1 MEVLKMKKTLKDMD
15 FKGKKVLVRVD
26 FNVPLKD
33 GVVGDKTRIK
43 AALPTIEYL
52 IKEEAKVLL
61 ISHLGRPGGEPKDD
75 LRMDPV
81 AKELANLLNKEVKK
95 ADDCIGEEVK
105 KAADSLKDGEVLVLE
120 NSRFHA
126 GEKKNDPEFA
136 KELASL
142 AELYVNDA
150 FGAAHRAHATTV
162 GVAEYLPAA
171 AGFLMQREL
180 NALGEVMENPESPF
194 VAIMGGAK
202 VSDKIDVIKNLINKV
217 DKLIVAGGIANTFL
231 LAKGYEVGDSLVES
245 DKVELAKEL
254 MAEAEEKGV
263 EIVLPVDV
271 VIADDFSNDANT
283 QTVSVKEVPAGWQIL
298 DCGGP
303 QSLENYKE
311 IIKNAKTVIWNGP
324 LGVFEME
331 KFAHGT
337 VELAKAL
344 AESDAHSVIGG
355 GDSAAAINQAGV
367 ADKMSHIS
375 TGGGAS
381 LMFFEGKELPGV
393 AALDDVE

>member
-1 MEVLKMKKTLKDMD
+1 MKKTLKDMD

-26 FNVPLKD
+26 FNVPLKE
-33 GVVGDKTRIK
+33 GVVGDKTRIR

-52 IKEEAKVLL
+52 IKEDAKVLL
-61 ISHLGRPGGEPKDD
+61 ISHLGRPGGEAKDD

-81 AKELANLLNKEVKK
+81 AKALANLLNKEVKK
-95 ADDCIGEEVK
+95 ADDCIGKEVK
-105 KAADSLKDGEVLVLE
+105 KAVNSLENGEVMLLE

-126 GEKKNDPEFA
+126 GEKQNDPEFA

-142 AELYVNDA
+142 ADLYVNDA

-162 GVAEYLPAA
+162 GVTEYLPAA

-202 VSDKIDVIKNLINKV
+202 VSDKIDVIKNLITKV

-231 LAKGYEVGDSLVES
+231 LAKGYEVGDSLVEA
-245 DKVELAKEL
+245 DKVDLAKEL
-254 MAEAEEKGV
+254 MEEAEAKGV
-263 EIVLPVDV
+263 EIVLPIDV

-283 QTVSVKEVPAGWQIL
+283 KTVSVKDVPAGWQIL

-303 QSLENYKE
+303 QSLEKYKE

-331 KFAHGT
+331 KFAKGT

-355 GDSAAAINQAGV
+355 GDSAAAINEAGV

-393 AALDDVE
+393 AALDDTE

>member
-1 MEVLKMKKTLKDMD
+1 MKKTLKDMD

-52 IKEEAKVLL
+52 IKEDAKVLL
-61 ISHLGRPGGEPKDD
+61 ISHLGRPGGEPNDD

-81 AKELANLLNKEVKK
+81 AKALANLLNKEVKK
-95 ADDCIGEEVK
+95 ADDCVGEEVK
-105 KAADSLKDGEVLVLE
+105 KAADSLENGEVMLLE

-142 AELYVNDA
+142 ADLYVNDA

-162 GVAEYLPAA
+162 GVTEYLPAA

-231 LAKGYEVGDSLVES
+231 LAKGYEVGDSLVEA
-245 DKVELAKEL
+245 DKVDLAKTL

-263 EIVLPVDV
+263 DIVLPIDV

-283 QTVSVKEVPAGWQIL
+283 QTVAADEIPAGWQVL

-393 AALDDVE
+393 AAIDDVE

>member
-1 MEVLKMKKTLKDMD
+1 MKKTLKDMD

-52 IKEEAKVLL
+52 IKEDAKVLL
-61 ISHLGRPGGEPKDD
+61 ISHLGRPGGEAKDD

-81 AKELANLLNKEVKK
+81 AKALANLLNKEVKK
-95 ADDCIGEEVK
+95 ADNCIGEEVK
-105 KAADSLKDGEVLVLE
+105 KAADNLENGEVMLLE

-136 KELASL
+136 KELAAL
-142 AELYVNDA
+142 ADLYVNDA

-162 GVAEYLPAA
+162 GVTEYLPAA

-180 NALGEVMENPESPF
+180 NALGEVMENPASPF

-231 LAKGYEVGDSLVES
+231 LAKGYEVGDSLVEA
-245 DKVELAKEL
+245 DKVDLAKEL
-254 MAEAEEKGV
+254 MTEAEEKGV
-263 EIVLPVDV
+263 DIVLPVDV

-283 QTVSVKEVPAGWQIL
+283 QTVAVDEIPAGWQVL

-311 IIKNAKTVIWNGP
+311 IIKTAKTVIWNGP

-393 AALDDVE
+393 AAIDDVE

>member
-1 MEVLKMKKTLKDMD
+1 MKKTLKDMD

-52 IKEEAKVLL
+52 IKEDAKVLL
-61 ISHLGRPGGEPKDD
+61 ISHLGRPGGEPNDD

-81 AKELANLLNKEVKK
+81 AKALANLLNKEVKK
-95 ADDCIGEEVK
+95 ADDCIGEDVK
-105 KAADSLKDGEVLVLE
+105 KAADSLENGEVMLLE

-142 AELYVNDA
+142 ADLYVNDA

-162 GVAEYLPAA
+162 GVTEYLPAA

-231 LAKGYEVGDSLVES
+231 LAKGYEVGDSLVEA
-245 DKVELAKEL
+245 DKVDLAKTL

-263 EIVLPVDV
+263 DIVLPIDV

-283 QTVSVKEVPAGWQIL
+283 QTVAADEIPAGWQVL

-311 IIKNAKTVIWNGP
+311 IIKSAKTVIWNGP

>member
-1 MEVLKMKKTLKDMD
+1 MD

-81 AKELANLLNKEVKK
+81 AKALANLLNKEVKK

-105 KAADSLKDGEVLVLE
+105 KAADNLENGEVLVLE

-126 GEKKNDPEFA
+126 GEKANDPEFA

-142 AELYVNDA
+142 ADLYVNDA

-162 GVAEYLPAA
+162 GVTEYLPAA

-231 LAKGYEVGDSLVES
+231 LAKGYEVGDSLVEA

-263 EIVLPVDV
+263 EIVLPIDV

-283 QTVSVKEVPAGWQIL
+283 QTVAADEIPAGWQVL

>member
-1 MEVLKMKKTLKDMD
+1 MKKTLKDMD

-33 GVVGDKTRIK
+33 GNVGDKTRIK

-52 IKEEAKVLL
+52 VKEDAKVLL
-61 ISHLGRPGGEPKDD
+61 ISHLGRPGGEVQAD
-75 LRMDPV
+75 LKMDPV
-81 AKELANLLNKEVKK
+81 AKELANLLNQKVKK

-105 KAADSLKDGEVLVLE
+105 KAADGLENGEVMLLE

-142 AELYVNDA
+142 ADLYVNDA

-162 GVAEYLPAA
+162 GVGEYLPAA

-202 VSDKIDVIKNLINKV
+202 VSDKINVIKNLINKV

-231 LAKGYEVGDSLVES
+231 MAKGYEVGDSLVEA
-245 DKVELAKEL
+245 DKVDLAKKL
-254 MAEAEEKGV
+254 IKEANQKGV
-263 EIVLPVDV
+263 DIVLPVDV
-271 VIADDFSNDANT
+271 VIADDFSNDANSK
-283 QTVSVKEVPAGWQIL
+283 TVSVEEVPAGWQIL

-337 VELAKAL
+337 FELAKAL

-355 GDSAAAINQAGV
+355 GDSASAINQAGV

>member
-1 MEVLKMKKTLKDMD
+1 MKKTLKDMD

-61 ISHLGRPGGEPKDD
+61 ISHLGRPGGESKAD
-75 LRMDPV
+75 LKMDPV
-81 AKELANLLNKEVKK
+81 AKALANLLNKEVKK
-95 ADDCIGEEVK
+95 ADDCIGDDLEQ
-105 KAADSLKDGEVLVLE
+105 AANNLENGEVLLLE

-136 KELASL
+136 KNLASL
-142 AELYVNDA
+142 ADLYVNDA

-162 GVAEYLPAA
+162 GVTEFLPAA

-231 LAKGYEVGDSLVES
+231 MAKGYEVGDSLVEA
-245 DKVELAKEL
+245 DKVELAREL
-254 MAEAEEKGV
+254 MEEAEEMGV
-263 EIVLPVDV
+263 DIVVPEEV
-271 VIADDFSNDANT
+271 VIADDFAEDAESK
-283 QTVSVKEVPAGWQIL
+283 VVKADQIPAGWQVL

-303 QSLENYKE
+303 
-311 IIKNAKTVIWNGP
+311 
-324 LGVFEME
+324 
-331 KFAHGT
+331 
-337 VELAKAL
+337 
-344 AESDAHSVIGG
+344 
-355 GDSAAAINQAGV
+355 
-367 ADKMSHIS
+367 
-375 TGGGAS
+375 
-381 LMFFEGKELPGV
+381 
-393 AALDDVE
+393 

>member
-1 MEVLKMKKTLKDMD
+1 MNKKTLKDMD

-33 GVVGDKTRIK
+33 GEVTDSTRIK

-52 IKEEAKVLL
+52 IREEAKVLL
-61 ISHLGRPGGEPKDD
+61 ISHLGRPGGEVNED
-75 LRMDPV
+75 LRMDAV
-81 AKELANLLNKEVKK
+81 AKELANQLNKEVKK

-105 KAADSLKDGEVLVLE
+105 KAADNLENGEVLLLE
-120 NSRFHA
+120 NSRFYA
-126 GEKKNDPEFA
+126 GEKANDPEFS
-136 KELASL
+136 KKLASL

-162 GVAEYLPAA
+162 GVTEYLPAA
-171 AGFLMQREL
+171 AGFLMQKEL
-180 NALGEVMENPESPF
+180 NALGEVMAAPESPF

-217 DKLIVAGGIANTFL
+217 DTLIVAGGIANTFL
-231 LAKGYEVGDSLVES
+231 LAKGYEVGDSLVEA
-245 DKVELAKEL
+245 DKAELAKEL

-263 EIVLPVDV
+263 NIVLPIDV
-271 VIADDFSNDANT
+271 VIADEFSNDAET
-283 QTVSVKEVPAGWQIL
+283 QIVKADQIPAGWQVL
-298 DCGGP
+298 DCGGTE
-303 QSLENYKE
+303 SLKQYKE

-344 AESDAHSVIGG
+344 GQSDAHSVIGG
-355 GDSAAAINQAGV
+355 GDSAAAINKAGV
-367 ADKMSHIS
+367 ADQMNHIS

-393 AALDDVE
+393 AALDDLE

>member
-1 MEVLKMKKTLKDMD
+1 

-33 GVVGDKTRIK
+33 GKVTDTTRIK

-52 IKEEAKVLL
+52 VREEAKVLL
-61 ISHLGRPGGEPKDD
+61 ISHLGRPGGEIKEE

-95 ADDCIGEEVK
+95 ADDSIGEDVK
-105 KAADSLKDGEVLVLE
+105 SAADNLENGEVLLLE
-120 NSRFHA
+120 NSRFYA
-126 GEKKNDPEFA
+126 GEKANDPEYA
-136 KELASL
+136 KSLASL
-142 AELYVNDA
+142 ADLYVNDA

-162 GVAEYLPAA
+162 GVTEYLPSA
-171 AGFLMQREL
+171 AGFLMQKEL

-202 VSDKIDVIKNLINKV
+202 VSDKIDVIRNLITKV
-217 DKLIVAGGIANTFL
+217 DYLIVGGGIANTFL
-231 LAKGYEVGDSLVES
+231 LAKGYEVGNSLVEA

-254 MAEAEEKGV
+254 MKEAEDLGV
-263 EIVLPVDV
+263 EIVIPEDLV
-271 VIADDFSNDANT
+271 VADDFAEDAESK
-283 QTVSVKEVPAGWQIL
+283 VVKADQIPAGWQAL
-298 DCGGP
+298 DSGGP
-303 QSLENYKE
+303 ESLKRYKE

-324 LGVFEME
+324 LGVFEMD

-337 VELAKAL
+337 LELAKAL

-355 GDSAAAINQAGV
+355 GDSAAAINMAGV

>member
-1 MEVLKMKKTLKDMD
+1 MD

-52 IKEEAKVLL
+52 IKEGAKVLL
-61 ISHLGRPGGEPKDD
+61 ISHLGRPGGEPKND

-95 ADDCIGEEVK
+95 VDDCIGKDVK
-105 KAADSLKDGEVLVLE
+105 KAVDSLENGEVLLLE

-142 AELYVNDA
+142 ADLYVNDA

-162 GVAEYLPAA
+162 GVTEYLPAA
-171 AGFLMQREL
+171 SGFLMQREL

-231 LAKGYEVGDSLVES
+231 LAKGYEVGDSLVEA
-245 DKVELAKEL
+245 DKVDLAKEL
-254 MAEAEEKGV
+254 MVEAEEKGV
-263 EIVLPVDV
+263 EIVLPIDV

-283 QTVSVKEVPAGWQIL
+283 QTVAADEIPAGWQVL

-311 IIKNAKTVIWNGP
+311 IIKSAKTVIWNGP

>member
-1 MEVLKMKKTLKDMD
+1 MKKTLKDMD

-52 IKEEAKVLL
+52 IKEGAKVLL
-61 ISHLGRPGGEPKDD
+61 ISHLGRPGGEVKDE

-105 KAADSLKDGEVLVLE
+105 KAADSLENGEVLVLE

-142 AELYVNDA
+142 ADLYVNDA

-162 GVAEYLPAA
+162 GVTEYLPSA

-231 LAKGYEVGDSLVES
+231 LAKGYEVGDSLVEA
-245 DKVELAKEL
+245 DKVDLAKEL

-263 EIVLPVDV
+263 EIVLPIDV

-283 QTVSVKEVPAGWQIL
+283 QTVAADEIPAGWQVL

-303 QSLENYKE
+303 KSLENYKK

-344 AESDAHSVIGG
+344 AESNAHSVIGG

>member
-1 MEVLKMKKTLKDMD
+1 MKKTLKDMD

-52 IKEEAKVLL
+52 IKEDAKVLL
-61 ISHLGRPGGEPKDD
+61 ISHLGRPGGEAKDD
-75 LRMDPV
+75 LKMDPV
-81 AKELANLLNKEVKK
+81 AKALANLLNKEVKK

-105 KAADSLKDGEVLVLE
+105 KAADSLENGEVLVLE

-142 AELYVNDA
+142 ADLYVNDA

-162 GVAEYLPAA
+162 GVTEFLPAA

-231 LAKGYEVGDSLVES
+231 LAKGYEVGDSLVEA

-254 MAEAEEKGV
+254 MIEAEEKGV
-263 EIVLPVDV
+263 DIVLPIDV

-283 QTVSVKEVPAGWQIL
+283 QTVAVDEIPAGWQVL

-303 QSLENYKE
+303 ESLENYKE
-311 IIKNAKTVIWNGP
+311 IIKTAKTVIWNGP

-355 GDSAAAINQAGV
+355 GDSAAAINEAGV

>member
-1 MEVLKMKKTLKDMD
+1 MKKTLKDMD

-52 IKEEAKVLL
+52 IKEDAKVLL

-75 LRMDPV
+75 LKMDPV
-81 AKELANLLNKEVKK
+81 AKALANLLNKEVKK

-105 KAADSLKDGEVLVLE
+105 KAADSLENGEVLVLE

-142 AELYVNDA
+142 ADLYVNDA

-162 GVAEYLPAA
+162 GVTEYLPAA

-231 LAKGYEVGDSLVES
+231 LAKGYEVGDSLVEA
-245 DKVELAKEL
+245 DKVDLAKEL

-263 EIVLPVDV
+263 DIVLPIDV

-283 QTVSVKEVPAGWQIL
+283 QTVAADEIPAGWQVL

-303 QSLENYKE
+303 KSLENYKE

>member
-1 MEVLKMKKTLKDMD
+1 MKKTLKDMD

-52 IKEEAKVLL
+52 IKEDAKVIL
-61 ISHLGRPGGEPKDD
+61 ISHLGRPGGKPKDD

-105 KAADSLKDGEVLVLE
+105 KAADNLENGEVLVLE

-142 AELYVNDA
+142 ADLYVNDA

-162 GVAEYLPAA
+162 GVTEYLPSA

-202 VSDKIDVIKNLINKV
+202 VSDKIDVINNLINKV

-231 LAKGYEVGDSLVES
+231 LAKGYEVGDSLVEA

-254 MAEAEEKGV
+254 MKEAEEKGV
-263 EIVLPVDV
+263 DIVLPIDV

-283 QTVSVKEVPAGWQIL
+283 QIVAADEIPAGWQVL

-303 QSLENYKE
+303 QSLENYKG
-311 IIKNAKTVIWNGP
+311 IIKTAKTVIWNGP

>member
-1 MEVLKMKKTLKDMD
+1 MKKTLKDMD

-33 GVVGDKTRIK
+33 GKVTDTTRIK

-52 IKEEAKVLL
+52 VREEAKVLL
-61 ISHLGRPGGEPKDD
+61 ISHLGRPGGEIKEE

-95 ADDCIGEEVK
+95 ADDSIGEDVK
-105 KAADSLKDGEVLVLE
+105 SAADNLENGEVLLLE
-120 NSRFHA
+120 NSRFYA
-126 GEKKNDPEFA
+126 GEKANDPEYA
-136 KELASL
+136 KSLASL
-142 AELYVNDA
+142 ADLYVNDA

-162 GVAEYLPAA
+162 GVTEYLPSA
-171 AGFLMQREL
+171 AGFLMQKEL

-202 VSDKIDVIKNLINKV
+202 VSDKIDVIRNLITKV
-217 DKLIVAGGIANTFL
+217 DYLIVGGGIANTFL
-231 LAKGYEVGDSLVES
+231 LAKGYEVGNSLVEA

-254 MAEAEEKGV
+254 MKEAEDLGV
-263 EIVLPVDV
+263 EIVIPEDLV
-271 VIADDFSNDANT
+271 VADDFAEDAESK
-283 QTVSVKEVPAGWQIL
+283 VVKADQIPAGWQAL
-298 DCGGP
+298 DSGGP
-303 QSLENYKE
+303 ESLKRYKE

-324 LGVFEME
+324 LGVFEMD

-337 VELAKAL
+337 LELAKAL

-355 GDSAAAINQAGV
+355 GDSAAAINMAGV

>member
-1 MEVLKMKKTLKDMD
+1 MKKTLKDMN

-81 AKELANLLNKEVKK
+81 AKALANLLNKEVKK

-105 KAADSLKDGEVLVLE
+105 KAADNLENGEVLVLE

-126 GEKKNDPEFA
+126 GEKANDPEFA

-142 AELYVNDA
+142 ADLYVNDA

-162 GVAEYLPAA
+162 GVTEYLPAA

-231 LAKGYEVGDSLVES
+231 LAKGYEVGDSLVEA

-263 EIVLPVDV
+263 EIVLPIDV

-283 QTVSVKEVPAGWQIL
+283 QTVAADEIPAGWQVL

>member
-1 MEVLKMKKTLKDMD
+1 MKKTLKDMD

-75 LRMDPV
+75 LKMDPV
-81 AKELANLLNKEVKK
+81 AKALANLLNKEVKK
-95 ADDCIGEEVK
+95 ADDCIGKEVK
-105 KAADSLKDGEVLVLE
+105 KAADSLENGEVMLLE

-142 AELYVNDA
+142 ADLYVNDA

-162 GVAEYLPAA
+162 GVTEFLPAA

-231 LAKGYEVGDSLVES
+231 LAKGYEVGDSLVEA
-245 DKVELAKEL
+245 DKVDLAKEL
-254 MAEAEEKGV
+254 MDEAAEKGV
-263 EIVLPVDV
+263 DIVLPIDV

-283 QTVSVKEVPAGWQIL
+283 QTVAADEISAGWQVL
-298 DCGGP
+298 DCGGS

-311 IIKNAKTVIWNGP
+311 IIKSAKTVIWNGP

>member
-1 MEVLKMKKTLKDMD
+1 MKKTLKDMD

-33 GVVGDKTRIK
+33 GVVGDKTRIR

-52 IKEEAKVLL
+52 IKEDAKVLL
-61 ISHLGRPGGEPKDD
+61 ISHLGRPGGEVKDD

-81 AKELANLLNKEVKK
+81 AKALANLLNKEVKK
-95 ADDCIGEEVK
+95 ADDCIGEKVK
-105 KAADSLKDGEVLVLE
+105 EAVDNMENGEVMLLE

-142 AELYVNDA
+142 ADLYVNDA

-162 GVAEYLPAA
+162 GVTEYLPAA

-180 NALGEVMENPESPF
+180 NALGEVMENPASPF

-202 VSDKIDVIKNLINKV
+202 VSDKIDVIKNLITKV
-217 DKLIVAGGIANTFL
+217 DKLIAAGGIANTFL
-231 LAKGYEVGDSLVES
+231 LAKGYEVGDSLVEA

-254 MAEAEEKGV
+254 MAEAESKGV
-263 EIVLPVDV
+263 EIVLPIDV

-283 QTVSVKEVPAGWQIL
+283 KTVSVEEVPAGWQIL

-303 QSLENYKE
+303 QSLEKYKE

-331 KFAHGT
+331 KFAKGT

-355 GDSAAAINQAGV
+355 GDSAAAINEAGV

>member
-1 MEVLKMKKTLKDMD
+1 MKKTLKDMD

-61 ISHLGRPGGEPKDD
+61 ISHLGRPGGEVKSE
-75 LRMDPV
+75 LKMDPV
-81 AKELANLLNKEVKK
+81 AKALANLLNKEVKK
-95 ADDCIGEEVK
+95 ADNCIGK
-105 KAADSLKDGEVLVLE
+105 DLQKAANNLENGEVLLLE

-136 KELASL
+136 KNLASL
-142 AELYVNDA
+142 ADLYVNDA

-162 GVAEYLPAA
+162 GVTEYLPAA

-180 NALGEVMENPESPF
+180 NALGEVMENPASPF

-202 VSDKIDVIKNLINKV
+202 VSDKIDVIKNLISKV

-231 LAKGYEVGDSLVES
+231 LAKGYEVGDSLVEA
-245 DKVELAKEL
+245 DKVDLAKKL
-254 MAEAEEKGV
+254 MTEAEAKGV

-283 QTVSVKEVPAGWQIL
+283 KTVSVKEVPAGWQIL

-367 ADKMSHIS
+367 ADQMSHIS